1 EPIRLLAGDA
11 TVAVSGENL
20 PRMERKVRIPRNG
33 ALRETFVQAKAA
45 EAAAASELHQEI
57 AAPELSVS
65 TTPASEGGAYR
76 VLGFIGA
83 GVALAATGAGI
94 AALVVRANHVSK
106 YNDDALCLP
115 PNGKTREQNCGAER
129 SAASSAQRAS
139 IVGFG
144 AAGVLAV
151 TSIVF

>member
-1 EPIRLLAGDA
+1 
-11 TVAVSGENL
+11 
-20 PRMERKVRIPRNG
+20 
-33 ALRETFVQAKAA
+33 RETFVQAKAA
-45 EAAAASELHQEI
+45 EAAAAGELHQEI

-151 TSIVF
+151 TSIVFFAVAPSKSEPEPIVSATVGPGGIGVRCAFGF